1 MADLHVSQVPHYADV
16 QEENAEERHQCG
28 KRYVEI
34 SSEGFQWEPWKMIK
48 ETKTCNI

>member
-16 QEENAEERHQCG
+16 QEENAEERHQFG